1 MPRPD
6 LTPEPSS
13 RTLRVFAFD
22 PSLATEIDNA
32 GIAEIAVSIP
42 WECDLQP
49 GPVGEYIEVVDVD
62 PASNLF
68 YPPVDLNDPRIL
80 AQDGLPPSESN
91 PQFHQQKIGRASC
104 RERV

>member
-22 PSLATEIDNA
+22 PSLATQIDNA

-42 WECDLQP
+42 WEPDLQP

-62 PASNLF
+62 PAFAKRTRGTPLYF
-68 YPPVDLNDPRIL
+68 DLRID
-80 AQDGLPPSESN
+80 A
-91 PQFHQQKIGRASC
+91 
-104 RERV
+104 